1 MGPVAVLLPVKA
13 FSDAKLRLASALD
26 PAQRRA
32 LARAMATHVLEAARP
47 LPVAVV
53 CDDTEVA
60 DWARDHHAL
69 VVWEPECGLNRA
81 VEAGVD
87 RLAAEGARRVVVAHA
102 DLALARDLGWVGAF
116 ADITLVPDSR
126 DDGTNVACV
135 PVGTGF
141 TFSYGPGSF
150 ARHGA
155 EARRLGLALRV
166 VREPRLGRDVDLPS
180 DLAMARGETKEPAGS
195 GSPLEAAGV
204 VPGLASA
211 SLPLARDSVRR
222 TGVPAAKER

>member
-13 FSDAKLRLASALD
+13 FTEAKLRLAPALD
-26 PAQRRA
+26 ARQRRA
-32 LARAMATHVLEAARP
+32 LARSMATQVLRAAGR

-60 DWARDHHAL
+60 AWARDHHAL
-69 VVWEPECGLNRA
+69 VVWEPERGLNRA

-87 RLAAEGARRVVVAHA
+87 RLATEAARRVVVAHA
-102 DLALARDLGWVGAF
+102 DLADARDLAWVGAF
-116 ADITLVPDSR
+116 AGVTIVPDRR
-126 DDGTNVACV
+126 DDGTNVVCV
-135 PVGTGF
+135 PVRTGF

-180 DLAMARGETKEPAGS
+180 DLAATA
-195 GSPLEAAGV
+195 
-204 VPGLASA
+204 
-211 SLPLARDSVRR
+211 
-222 TGVPAAKER
+222 T